1 MELIDLQPFESFI
14 RERSLAPER
23 NIPYYVSWVRRF
35 LQATLPSA
43 AVTSED
49 RLRAFM
55 DQLGRDSRVLDWQ
68 LQQAARAVDRLY
80 ARLPKATESQVLGRQ
95 ILRSGTSVGANY
107 HEAYRARSKAEFIA
121 KVGDSLKEL
130 EETNYWFALLVESGI
145 VNSEAMARLQD
156 ECDQLLAI
164 LTAISKKSKA
174 VIS

>member
-49 RLRAFM
+49 RLRTFM

-68 LQQAARAVDRLY
+68 LQQAARAVDLFIR
-80 ARLPKATESQVLGRQ
+80 ASSENNGITSLG
-95 ILRSGTSVGANY
+95 SA
-107 HEAYRARSKAEFIA
+107 
-121 KVGDSLKEL
+121 DSEIR
-130 EETNYWFALLVESGI
+130 NIGW
-145 VNSEAMARLQD
+145 R
-156 ECDQLLAI
+156 
-164 LTAISKKSKA
+164 
-174 VIS
+174 